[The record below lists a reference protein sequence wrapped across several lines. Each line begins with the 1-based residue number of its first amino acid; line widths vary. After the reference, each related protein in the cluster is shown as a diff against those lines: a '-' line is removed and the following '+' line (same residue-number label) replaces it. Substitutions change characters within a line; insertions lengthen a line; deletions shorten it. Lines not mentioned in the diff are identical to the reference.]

1 MTVGVVDVNEAPTLT
16 SGASGSVAENAA
28 ASTVIYTAVAT
39 DVDAGANGNVVYSL
53 TGADAGLLSINAAG
67 EVTLLAP
74 ANFETKNSYSFN
86 VVATDGGTPA
96 LTDSKAVTVGVVDV
110 NEAPTA
116 VVLSNPLTNIDE
128 NTSTA
133 VHIKVADIAVTDDVL
148 GTNVLSLSGAD
159 ALNFEIVGNALY
171 LKAGVTL
178 DYETKTSY
186 AVSVNVNDATVGGNP
201 DATQSFTLTVNNLP
215 EGVAATDL
223 KFTANDVS
231 GNSLPSGAVGSF
243 AFTDIDGGGA
253 HTYSMVASSV
263 FTLNAS
269 TGVLSAAGMS
279 DNTNYQLDVTV
290 AQAGATSYTETFHII
305 TGTNAIETITGANGE
320 DVIYT
325 EGNNDIVFA
334 GSGNDTV
341 FGQSGNDQMH
351 GGDGNDVL
359 YGAAGTDT
367 FFFDTALNATTNVDT
382 IMDFNSG
389 TDKIHLENTGA
400 GLFNALATG
409 ALSAGALDIAG
420 DLTAATANT
429 RIIYDPSSGALYYDA
444 DGAGGNAAVQFATL
458 GTTTHPGTVVLSD
471 FVVI

>member
-1 MTVGVVDVNEAPTLT
+1 MLAAGTEDTAYTVSAADLLAGFSDVDIATNGQVLSVSGLAASNGSIVNNGNGTYTITPSANFNGTVTLT
-16 SGASGSVAENAA
+16 YNVIDGNGGSIGATQS
-28 ASTVIYTAVAT
+28 
-39 DVDAGANGNVVYSL
+39 YSL
-53 TGADAGLLSINAAG
+53 AA
-67 EVTLLAP
+67 
-74 ANFETKNSYSFN
+74 
-86 VVATDGGTPA
+86 
-96 LTDSKAVTVGVVDV
+96 V
-110 NEAPTA
+110 NDAPTA
-116 VVLSNPLTNIDE
+116 VVLSNTLTSIDE
-128 NTSTA
+128 NSSTA
-133 VHIKVADIAVTDDVL
+133 VHIKVADIAVTDDAQ

-186 AVSVNVNDATVGGNP
+186 AVIVNVNDATVGGNP

-231 GNSLPSGAVGSF
+231 GNNLPTGVVGSF
-243 AFTDIDGGGA
+243 AFTDLDGGGA

-263 FTLNAS
+263 FTLDGS
-269 TGVLSAAGMS
+269 TGVLSVSSSSSMS

-305 TGTNAIETITGANGE
+305 TGSNAINNITGANGE

-341 FGQSGNDQMH
+341 FGQTGNDQIH
-351 GGDGNDVL
+351 GQDGNDVL
-359 YGAAGTDT
+359 YGAAGNDT
-367 FFFDTALNATTNVDT
+367 FFFDTALNAATNVDI

-389 TDKIHLENTGA
+389 TDKIALENTGV
-400 GLFNALATG
+400 GLFNVLATG
-409 ALSAGALDIAG
+409 ALSAGALDIVG
-420 DLTAATANT
+420 VGAAADANT
-429 RIIYDPSSGALYYDA
+429 RIIYDPATGALYYDA
-444 DGAGGNAAVQFATL
+444 DGTGAGAAVQFATL
-458 GTTTHPGTVVLSD
+458 GTTTHPGTVTTGD